1 MKRLIIVT
9 RKEKLDAIKK
19 IMQEKYSCGMTVTQ
33 VEGIGNQADFKD
45 TEGVRLGRNN
55 QLDIILMPKVRI
67 EAVVMLGPPN
77 RGSVLA
83 YFGNSRAARGINASL
98 ADMTPSPDSYVRNI
112 PPPPFLPP
120 VGIVAGRFDGK
131 VALSSTLLPDG
142 QPCERIVVP
151 CTHPGLRD
159 PKHTLD
165 PILRFLRAKS
175 FSA

>member
-67 EAVVMLGPPN
+67 EAVVMDDQTEPLI
-77 RGSVLA
+77 RDICET
-83 YFGNSRAARGINASL
+83 AR
-98 ADMTPSPDSYVRNI
+98 T
-112 PPPPFLPP
+112 
-120 VGIVAGRFDGK
+120 GRYGDGK
-131 VALSSTLLPDG
+131 IFVENVIDAIRIRTGERGEDALNTTYT
-142 QPCERIVVP
+142 E
-151 CTHPGLRD
+151 
-159 PKHTLD
+159 
-165 PILRFLRAKS
+165 
-175 FSA
+175 